1 MKVTT
6 TRIINCDL
14 IFVLFL
20 NSFSCFSEYKQVRPP
35 PKEVQKVWAGMV
47 ARGWTV
53 EMEICAVVL
62 IQVDDVKSL

>member
-1 MKVTT
+1 M
-6 TRIINCDL
+6 
-14 IFVLFL
+14 
-20 NSFSCFSEYKQVRPP
+20 FSEYKQVRPP

-53 EMEICAVVL
+53 EMELVAVVL